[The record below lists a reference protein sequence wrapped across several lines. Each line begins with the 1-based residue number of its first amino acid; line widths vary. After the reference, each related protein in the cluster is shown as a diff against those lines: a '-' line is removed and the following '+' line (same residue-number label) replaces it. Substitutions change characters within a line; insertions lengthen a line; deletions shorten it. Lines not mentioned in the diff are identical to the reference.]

1 MVWENSSHDKGKVF
15 DLPFIFCIGICNFKK
30 GTVQSFKIW
39 IDVKGSLKI
48 MEKSSERLKR
58 FLKTIYY

>member
-1 MVWENSSHDKGKVF
+1 MIKGRSKAF
-15 DLPFIFCIGICNFKK
+15 PLFFILEFVISKK